1 MAMQTRIAAV
11 GLVAAVLVAAVLVA
25 AVLVAAVLA
34 ASPRLALAQGA
45 TVCLKPTSGM
55 VNCSYQT
62 MILCEQAKQPNS
74 HDQCVPRFE
83 MDGTTGS
90 SAAAARQPA
99 TARHRACGCA
109 SIALALTN
117 CRPLHCRDRSCA
129 AAPPR
134 PSHGRC
140 AG

>member
-34 ASPRLALAQGA
+34 ASSRLALAQGA

-90 SAAAARQPA
+90 SAAPP
-99 TARHRACGCA
+99 G
-109 SIALALTN
+109 SP
-117 CRPLHCRDRSCA
+117 RPLGTAPA
-129 AAPPR
+129 AAH
-134 PSHGRC
+134 PSLSR
-140 AG
+140 

>member
-11 GLVAAVLVAAVLVA
+11 S
-25 AVLVAAVLA
+25 LVAAVLA

-45 TVCLKPTSGM
+45 TFCLKPTSGI

-74 HDQCVPRFE
+74 RDQCVPRFE

-90 SAAAARQPA
+90 SAAPLGSPRPFGAAP
-99 TARHRACGCA
+99 
-109 SIALALTN
+109 
-117 CRPLHCRDRSCA
+117 A
-129 AAPPR
+129 AAH
-134 PSHGRC
+134 PSLSR
-140 AG
+140 